1 MRITKLFSSAKLIER
16 STNCCRVVRNYCS
29 SKDTSGTKEGKTD
42 SNKKG
47 LVVGVYKTKNKF
59 ELTPIA
65 QEINQKSGD
74 KLTEHL
80 NSELCGELRLG
91 KAFTLTDVVPEYSAI
106 AITCFGPKDAGYNA
120 LESLDEARENIR
132 WGVGAGVKLL
142 KARGCGL
149 IEVDPANAPDAAA
162 EGAMLAAW
170 RFQKFK
176 TKDSRKTKCHVKLY
190 GNEGKELW
198 TLGAIYGEAQN
209 WARYLSDM
217 PANKMTP
224 VDLAQ
229 AAIDVLCPL
238 GVSVEAHDREWIKAQ
253 RMQAFLAVAR
263 GSCDTPMFLECIY
276 RPGAV
281 TAAPVL
287 LAAKGV
293 TFDSGGLCLKD
304 CNMMLDNRGSM
315 AGAAVVLAAIKI
327 IAKLKLPINVS
338 AVIPICENMVSGQCM
353 KVGDVVKALNGLS
366 IEIENTDMEGRLMM
380 ADALVYGQSLF
391 KPAMVID
398 VATFTLQC
406 KMTNMIRMSCCGCY
420 KVWNLIPTKKFV
432 IDSGLYLFADTAK
445 SLRNREPQRIDG
457 VLMATGGGAFGCFSN
472 SESAW
477 RAVQAAGVVTGDR
490 PWRFPLWKY
499 FHKQITN
506 DPAVDLRNKGSGHG
520 TPCLGAAFLKNFVC
534 CDWVHMDIT
543 GVGKVTEWGAV
554 PYLQARRMSGR
565 PARTLAALLHH
576 VAAASA
582 NDKDKNKKQE
592 PTPCA
597 AKS

>member
-1 MRITKLFSSAKLIER
+1 MKITKLFSSAKLIER
-16 STNCCRVVRNYCS
+16 STNCCGVVRNYCS
-29 SKDTSGTKEGKTD
+29 SKGTSGTKEEKTD

-47 LVVGVYKTKNKF
+47 LVVGVYKTKNTL

-74 KLTEHL
+74 KLTQHL
-80 NSELCGELRLG
+80 NKLCGELRLG
-91 KAFTLTDVVPEYSAI
+91 KAFTLTDVMPEYSAI

-142 KARGCGL
+142 KARGCGV

-162 EGAMLAAW
+162 EAAELAAW

-176 TKDSRKTKCHVKLY
+176 TKDSRKTECHVKLY

-198 TLGAIYGEAQN
+198 KLGAIYGEAQN

-238 GVSVEAHDREWIKAQ
+238 GVSVEAHDREWIRAQ

-353 KVGDVVKALNGLS
+353 KVGDVVRALNGLS

-398 VATFTLQC
+398 VATFTH
-406 KMTNMIRMSCCGCY
+406 
-420 KVWNLIPTKKFV
+420 
-432 IDSGLYLFADTAK
+432 
-445 SLRNREPQRIDG
+445 G

-477 RAVQAAGVVTGDR
+477 RAVQAAGVITGDR

-543 GVGKVTEWGAV
+543 GVGKVSPWGGA
-554 PYLQARRMSGR
+554 PYLAPRRMSGR

-576 VAAASA
+576 LAAAA
-582 NDKDKNKKQE
+582 NRNDNKQE